1 MNKLATLLIAYASA
15 ATMIKREEATKPAAE
30 LDLELPKFEDT
41 KVIEESPAQ
50 YA

>member
-15 ATMIKREEATKPAAE
+15 AALIKREEATKPAE

-41 KVIEESPAQ
+41 KTIEESPA
-50 YA
+50 